1 MSPVSAV
8 CQGDVTACQTD
19 AYLTPATA
27 AAQTLLT
34 SIYQNTTGH
43 LHAATEIF
51 HISFFQRLCCYLL
64 YYIQTG
70 IVSKVPLT
78 GKSQIK
84 SHDPHFSSS
93 PKSFKSNVKSFRH
106 R

>member
-8 CQGDVTACQTD
+8 CQGDVTACQAD

-51 HISFFQRLCCYLL
+51 KISFFR
-64 YYIQTG
+64 
-70 IVSKVPLT
+70 
-78 GKSQIK
+78 
-84 SHDPHFSSS
+84 DPAVTYFITFIRALF
-93 PKSFKSNVKSFRH
+93 PKYH
-106 R
+106 